1 LRCIKE
7 ETVRNLSVFLSLF
20 YGLALFAACSGN
32 GGAGEK
38 QDSAAAQQDHDHEH
52 AGEETD
58 HEHTGEE
65 GHSHPHEGEQGEESG
80 VDLAL
85 DATYDQ
91 VQHGA
96 RLILAYDADTN
107 SFKGIIENTTQET
120 LTGVRVL
127 VHLSSGV
134 ELGPTEPAD
143 LAPGEKKDLELEA
156 TGTFNGWSA
165 HPEVGSSE
173 HDHEHPHEHG

>member
-1 LRCIKE
+1 M
-7 ETVRNLSVFLSLF
+7 RNLSIILSLF
-20 YGLALFAACSGN
+20 YSLALFTACSGN

-38 QDSAAAQQDHDHEH
+38 QESSAAQQDDDHEH
-52 AGEETD
+52 AGEGQD

-65 GHSHPHEGEQGEESG
+65 GHSHPQEGEQGEESG

-91 VQHGA
+91 VENGA

-107 SFKGIIENTTQET
+107 SFKGTVENTTQET
-120 LTGVRVL
+120 LSGVRVE
-127 VHLSSGV
+127 VHLSNGTA
-134 ELGPTEPAD
+134 LGPTEPAD
-143 LAPGEKKDLELEA
+143 LAPGEKQDVELKA
-156 TGTFNGWSA
+156 TGSFNGWSA
-165 HPEVGSSE
+165 HPEVGSGE